1 MKDTKTGLLIHTYK
15 YAGSV
20 PYTKALEMKS
30 RKDKEYWGEGG
41 NPASRRIKILNSSF
55 HGVQQTVI
63 RCHI

>member
-30 RKDKEYWGEGG
+30 RKDKEYWGE
-41 NPASRRIKILNSSF
+41 NTTFIFPWSAADS
-55 HGVQQTVI
+55 H
-63 RCHI
+63 

>member
-30 RKDKEYWGEGG
+30 RKDKEYWGE
-41 NPASRRIKILNSSF
+41 NPASRRMKILNSSF